1 MSSALDKVE
10 QNLFKIQSENFKNND
25 IMPINQVYNGHGTN
39 GNNLSPQ
46 LSWSGYPEN
55 TKSFAIVCH
64 DPDAPKDHGWYHW
77 FLVNIPLNVTSLKE
91 GEKLKNADELITDF
105 NIEGYNGAAP
115 PKGHGIHHYN
125 FTVYAINKEHLDIS
139 NIKNKAPY
147 LIEEEIIKNSI
158 AKTTITALYQR

>member
-10 QNLFKIQSENFKNND
+10 QSLFKVQSENFKNNET
-25 IMPINQVYNGHGTN
+25 MPINQVYNGYGAG

-46 LSWSGYPEN
+46 LSWSNYPLE

-77 FLVNIPLNVTSLKE
+77 FVFNIPLSKTSIKE
-91 GEKLKNADELITDF
+91 GEKIQGAKELATDF
-105 NIEGYNGAAP
+105 NVAGYNGAAP

-125 FTVYAINKEHLDIS
+125 FTIYAIDKEHIDIAQ
-139 NIKNKAPY
+139 KEPY
-147 LIEEEIIKNSI
+147 LIEEEIAKNSI
-158 AKTTITALYQR
+158 AKTTITATYER